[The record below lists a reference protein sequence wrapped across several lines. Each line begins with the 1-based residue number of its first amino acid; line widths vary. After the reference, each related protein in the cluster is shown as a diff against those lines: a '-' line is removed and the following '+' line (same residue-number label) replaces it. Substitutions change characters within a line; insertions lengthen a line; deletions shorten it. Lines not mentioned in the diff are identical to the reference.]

1 MNLLICTKLN
11 PEQGFNTTAK
21 SLEIIIKNLKKKYK
35 LYIFIFLKK
44 KETRIIKNIIF
55 NFEKLGILKNRIF
68 FFSDSNCKNY
78 FVRAFPLFDQV
89 YYKLFIKNKHLKEI
103 KNIIDGRKIKTIFE
117 FHNCSEV
124 ILKVKNVERIFYGG
138 HPEFAQQQIRYDFSE
153 FFFPSKIKN
162 KFLKYI
168 AFKIKKFF
176 FKIYI
181 LNLIKT
187 YHSILREYD
196 KIITFN
202 YQTYR
207 NLINNGFK
215 DKSYFVSPFGKIKK
229 ELRIEKINKKKE
241 IKLIGCLGNKFATNN
256 TISSFYIFKYLLPK
270 LKFILK
276 KSFKIITFGKGNFSF
291 NLKNLKMG
299 KYHLDKGFVENYND
313 EFKKNDFLL
322 LCQNSLSTKKVVKYQ
337 KYLWDLHSIH
347 SRIFD
352 AFNNGVCIAAHS
364 ENLKSMPQLKHGYN
378 CIAGK
383 TPISLAKSIKKIYF
397 NTKLRRKILINGFK
411 TLRKNLNNK
420 TNIKKLENIINKA

>member
-1 MNLLICTKLN
+1 MNLLVCIKLN

-21 SLEIIIKNLKKKYK
+21 TFETIIKNLKKRFN
-35 LYIFIFLKK
+35 LYIFIFYKK
-44 KETRIIKNIIF
+44 KEKKITKNIIS
-55 NFEKLGILKNRIF
+55 NFEKMGMLKNRIF
-68 FFSDSNCKNY
+68 FFSESYCKNY
-78 FVRAFPLFDQV
+78 FARAFPLFDQI

-103 KNIIDGRKIKTIFE
+103 KNIIDEKKINTILE
-117 FHNCSEV
+117 YHNCSEV
-124 ILKVKNVERIFYGG
+124 ILKVKNVKRIFYGG

-153 FFFPSKIKN
+153 FFFFSKIKN
-162 KFLKYI
+162 KFFRYI
-168 AFKIKKFF
+168 ALKIKKFL

-202 YQTYR
+202 YQTYK

-215 DKSYFVSPFGKIKK
+215 HKSHHVSPISKIKK
-229 ELRIEKINKKKE
+229 GLKIKKINQKKE
-241 IKLIGCLGNKFATNN
+241 IKLIGCVGNKFSTNN
-256 TISSFYIFKYLLPK
+256 TISSFYIFKYLSPK
-270 LKFILK
+270 LKLILK
-276 KSFKIITFGKGNFSF
+276 KRFKIITFGKGNFSF
-291 NLKNLKMG
+291 NLKNLKIE
-299 KYHLDKGFVENYND
+299 KYYLDKGFVKNYDN

-322 LCQNSLSTKKVVKYQ
+322 LCQNSLSTKKVIKYK

-347 SRIFD
+347 TRIFD
-352 AFNNGVCIAAHS
+352 AFNNGVCIVAHS

-383 TPISLAKSIKKIYF
+383 TPISLAESIKKIYF

-411 TLRKNLNNK
+411 TLRKNLNDK
-420 TNIKKLENIINKA
+420 TNIEKFENIINKV